1 MKKMTYK
8 LYYGT
13 EENCFEGEKLGV
25 FSNVDELKE
34 CLSNNITDDV
44 DKNIDV
50 SYVMGLTNQAV
61 KNGSV
66 VFINMYGYEVTY
78 IVTDDGRKARK
89 ELAEMRKECIE
100 INF

>member
-1 MKKMTYK
+1 MKKISYK

-44 DKNIDV
+44 TDN
-50 SYVMGLTNQAV
+50 VMEMTNQAI
-61 KNGSV
+61 KMGSV
-66 VFINMYGYEVTY
+66 HFINEQGYEVIY

-89 ELAEMRKECIE
+89 ELAEMRRECIE
-100 INF
+100 MNF

>member
-1 MKKMTYK
+1 MKKISYK

-34 CLSNNITDDV
+34 CLSNNIADDV
-44 DKNIDV
+44 TDN
-50 SYVMGLTNQAV
+50 VMELTNQAIML
-61 KNGSV
+61 GSV
-66 VFINMYGYEVTY
+66 DFVNEQGYEVIY

-100 INF
+100 MNF

>member
-34 CLSNNITDDV
+34 CLSNNIADDV
-44 DKNIDV
+44 TDN
-50 SYVMGLTNQAV
+50 VMELTNEAI
-61 KNGSV
+61 KYGSV
-66 VFINMYGYEVTY
+66 VFTNTQDYEVVY

-89 ELAEMRKECIE
+89 ELAEMRRECIE
-100 INF
+100 MNF